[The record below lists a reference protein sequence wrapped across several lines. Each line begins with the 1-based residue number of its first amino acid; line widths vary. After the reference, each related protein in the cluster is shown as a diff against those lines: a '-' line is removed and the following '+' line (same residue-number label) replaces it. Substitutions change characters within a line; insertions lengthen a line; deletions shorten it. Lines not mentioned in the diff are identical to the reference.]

1 MSPPALVS
9 IHDLTPRTLPRVLS
23 LLEVLEEAGVPP
35 CTLLVVPGSGWTK
48 EGVSSLRALASRGHA
63 LAGHGWVH
71 ESVPGRTLFHRL
83 HGLLLSRDRAEH
95 LSRPRDE
102 LLVLVRRCFRWFG
115 EAGLPAPEL
124 YVPPAWAL
132 GRLTAAD
139 LRDLPF
145 RRYEVL
151 GGLVD
156 GDTGRTRRL
165 PLVGFEADTRFRE
178 VALRAFNALNAA
190 VARRRAL
197 PLRISIHPFD
207 LELLLAPQLRA
218 LVQREWSYPTEEE
231 VLGARP

>member
-23 LLEVLEEAGVPP
+23 ILDVLEEAGVPP
-35 CTLLVVPGSGWTK
+35 CTLLVVPGSDWT
-48 EGVSSLRALASRGHA
+48 EDGVAGLRELVSRGHP

-71 ESVPGRTLFHRL
+71 QCGPDRTLFHRL
-83 HGLLLSRDRAEH
+83 HGLLLSRDQAEH

-132 GRLTAAD
+132 GRLGTAD

-151 GGLVD
+151 GGLVH

-178 VALRAFNALNAA
+178 VALRAFNALNVT

-207 LELLLAPQLRA
+207 LELLLARQLRA
-218 LVQREWSYPTEEE
+218 LVQGEWSYLTEEE
-231 VLGARP
+231 ALGT